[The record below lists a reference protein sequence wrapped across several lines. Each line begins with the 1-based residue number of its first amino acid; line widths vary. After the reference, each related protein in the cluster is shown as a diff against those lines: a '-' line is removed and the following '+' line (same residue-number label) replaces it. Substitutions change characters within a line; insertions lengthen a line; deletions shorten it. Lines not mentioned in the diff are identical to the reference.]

1 MELEGLEPFLLTA
14 DEVGEGFLMQE
25 SGAVRGAGVG
35 HMCPDAGVSFDE
47 FVAMR
52 AWIVKPSGDDEIA
65 VEELLWIDDTA
76 SLDQLMT
83 DLGTAFTLVLT
94 GAVMLYVAD
103 NPRGCPTVEDLVNE
117 RYLDGSRRTTDAWD
131 TDFQISCEDGD
142 IAVISAGPDLEFN
155 TEDDI

>member
-1 MELEGLEPFLLTA
+1 MELEGLEQFLLTA

-65 VEELLWIDDTA
+65 VEELLWTDDTA
-76 SLDQLMT
+76 TLDQLMT
-83 DLGTAFTLVLT
+83 DLEAAFAEAAQMKDEYVSIEHILLAIIDEKGGRAREILNRRRITRDAILKALMEIRQLFL
-94 GAVMLYVAD
+94 AV
-103 NPRGCPTVEDLVNE
+103 VELIK
-117 RYLDGSRRTTDAWD
+117 LS
-131 TDFQISCEDGD
+131 
-142 IAVISAGPDLEFN
+142 
-155 TEDDI
+155 